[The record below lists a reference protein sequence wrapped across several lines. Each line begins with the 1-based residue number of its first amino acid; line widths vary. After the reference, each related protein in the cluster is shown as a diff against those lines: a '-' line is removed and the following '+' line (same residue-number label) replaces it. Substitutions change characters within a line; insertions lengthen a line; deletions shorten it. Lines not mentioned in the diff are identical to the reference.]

1 MTRLC
6 FYFDF
11 AYSHARY
18 HLEIEGSFKFVC
30 RRSRKC
36 RKFECRW
43 TKDMGIFYERHDV
56 YHHVYH
62 TLAFLSCLWCFSLHP
77 CIPKYSL
84 GCWSWEGEHVVQVQ
98 NKNKNCPFL
107 FSNIFRFLK
116 ESCSFYLDNAA
127 KTCWNRR
134 FRASKIDEYS
144 SPPTIRRLVI
154 RNLVNIPY
162 SCSFSIWTPCF
173 KVSLQALIQSGVHN
187 ISWKTPYSSKQTRW
201 GLTKKGN
208 LTFVREQMFE
218 ISQFFRRPT

>member
-1 MTRLC
+1 M
-6 FYFDF
+6 
-11 AYSHARY
+11 
-18 HLEIEGSFKFVC
+18 
-30 RRSRKC
+30 
-36 RKFECRW
+36 
-43 TKDMGIFYERHDV
+43 
-56 YHHVYH
+56 
-62 TLAFLSCLWCFSLHP
+62 
-77 CIPKYSL
+77 
-84 GCWSWEGEHVVQVQ
+84 VQVQ
-98 NKNKNCPFL
+98 NKNKKCPFL

-144 SPPTIRRLVI
+144 SPPTMWRVVI
-154 RNLVNIPY
+154 RNLVNITY
-162 SCSFSIWTPCF
+162 NSFSIWAPCF

-208 LTFVREQMFE
+208 PTFVREQMFE